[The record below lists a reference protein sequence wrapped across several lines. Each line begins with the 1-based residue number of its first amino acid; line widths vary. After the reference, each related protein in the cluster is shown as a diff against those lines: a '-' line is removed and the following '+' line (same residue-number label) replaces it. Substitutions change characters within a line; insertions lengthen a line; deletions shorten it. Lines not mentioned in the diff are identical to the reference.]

1 MPPFIIIYDLGSE
14 KMKPLKL
21 QPAIKD
27 YIWGGTRLSR
37 EFDYYAETDRQ
48 AEAWVL
54 SCHPDG
60 DCIIENTAFKGRT
73 LRDVLQNE
81 GKTYLGT
88 NAEKFS
94 DFPVLIKLIDAKD
107 NLSLQV
113 HPDDAYAKEHE
124 NQNGKTEMWYI
135 VDCEE
140 GASLIFGVK
149 EDMTKEQFQKAVEEN
164 TVLDFCN
171 RVNVKKGDVFFIKA
185 GTLHAIGKGILLAE
199 VQQSSNVT
207 YRVYDYG
214 RLQNGKPRE
223 LHVQKALDVLNLQ
236 KNEETDFAPK
246 KFEMLGESKKTLLSS
261 CKIFTAS
268 RLDIKESVTV
278 TADETSFVSLLALDG
293 NGCLCCGDG
302 VLTFYKGESVF
313 LPAGLGE
320 VQILGDMTVL
330 ETRI

>member
-1 MPPFIIIYDLGSE
+1 
-14 KMKPLKL
+14 MKPLKL

-27 YIWGGTRLSR
+27 YIWGGTRLSK

-73 LRDVLQNE
+73 LRDVLENE
-81 GKTYLGT
+81 GKSYVGT
-88 NAEKFS
+88 HGEKFEG
-94 DFPVLIKLIDAKD
+94 FPVLIKLIDAKD

-113 HPDDAYAKEHE
+113 HPDDDYARKNE

-149 EDMTKEQFQKAVEEN
+149 EKMTKEQFQKAVFEN

-171 RVNVKKGDVFFIKA
+171 RVDVKKGDVFFIKA

-223 LHVQKALDVLNLQ
+223 LHVQKALDVLNLE
-236 KNEETDFAPK
+236 KESENDFSPK
-246 KFEMLGESKKTLLSS
+246 EYEMLGESKKTLLSA
-261 CKIFTAS
+261 CEIFTAS
-268 RLDIKESVTV
+268 RLDVKESVTV

-293 NGCLCCGDG
+293 NGVLCHGDS
-302 VLTFYKGESVF
+302 VLTFYKGESIF

>member
-1 MPPFIIIYDLGSE
+1 MPKYNKESVY
-14 KMKPLKL
+14 MKPLKL
-21 QPAIKD
+21 EPAIKD
-27 YIWGGTRLSR
+27 YIWGGTRLSK
-37 EFDYYAETDRQ
+37 EFDMVSFLDRQ

-60 DCIIENTAFKGRT
+60 ENIIENGAFASRT
-73 LRDVLQNE
+73 LSDVLQNE
-81 GKTYLGT
+81 GRAYLGT
-88 NAEKFS
+88 HAEKFLS
-94 DFPVLIKLIDAKD
+94 FPVLIKLIDARD

-135 VDCEE
+135 LDCEE
-140 GASLIFGVK
+140 HAKLIYGLK
-149 EDMTKEQFQKAVEEN
+149 EDVTREQFETAIREN
-164 TVLDFCN
+164 TVLSLCN
-171 RVNVKKGDVFFIKA
+171 EVEVKKGDVFFIEA

-223 LHVQKALDVLNLQ
+223 LHIEKALDVLNLRRM
-236 KNEETDFAPK
+236 DLK
-246 KFEMLGESKKTLLSS
+246 KDYSPSKGENGRTVLSS
-261 CKIFTAS
+261 CDIFTVS
-268 RLDIKESVTV
+268 RLDVEESMTV
-278 TADETSFVSLLALDG
+278 TADETSFVSLVALDG
-293 NGCLCCGDG
+293 NGVLCHKDS
-302 VLTFYKGESVF
+302 VLTFYKGESIF

-320 VQILGDMTVL
+320 VEILGNVSVL